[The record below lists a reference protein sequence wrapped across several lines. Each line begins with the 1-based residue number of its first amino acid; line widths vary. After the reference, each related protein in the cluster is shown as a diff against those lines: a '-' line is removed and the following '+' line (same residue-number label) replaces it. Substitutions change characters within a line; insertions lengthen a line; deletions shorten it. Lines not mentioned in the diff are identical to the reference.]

1 MRAKQL
7 IETLMLAHEQ
17 GYMRPISIE
26 GGPGGGKTAILKH
39 VAEDKLGI
47 GYQEVHVPTKLVE
60 DFGVMFPDGKGT
72 LGYQLPNWYPAHDRE
87 DIPAIGWLNFD
98 DGSQAGNDLQKVM
111 ANIMQARTLHGVP
124 MKDGWRVVRTGN
136 RQSDRAGANKILS
149 HLRNRE
155 TLIELET
162 HIDDFCSWCI
172 EHDKKPELIS
182 FIRFRPELLHKFDPS
197 QDVSPTPRGWV
208 EGVSD
213 AIGRIP
219 PESEYEWF
227 KGAVGEGA
235 AAEFVGF
242 LKIHRKLP
250 NPDTILMNPTQSN
263 VPEDPATLY
272 ALCGALA
279 NKATLANFDR
289 MITYVS
295 RMPKEFS
302 VLAVSYATR
311 KNEELA
317 TSNAFT
323 KWAIDHQEVLF

>member
-7 IETLMLAHEQ
+7 IETLILAHEQ

-60 DFGVMFPDGKGT
+60 DF
-72 LGYQLPNWYPAHDRE
+72 
-87 DIPAIGWLNFD
+87 

-182 FIRFRPELLHKFDPS
+182 FVRFRPELLHKFDPS

-250 NPDTILMNPTQSN
+250 NPDTILMNPSQSN

-311 KNEELA
+311 KNDELA
-317 TSNAFT
+317 SSNAFT
-323 KWAIDHQEVLF
+323 KWAVDHQEVLF